1 LNPEQNKNWYA
12 LYVASRQEKKVVNIL
27 NERSIDA
34 YVPLVKSMRQW
45 SDRKKMV
52 EFPLMNGY
60 VFVHTNPAENERVL
74 QVSGVVNFVRC
85 EGKVAIIRND
95 EIERLKQLIALG
107 YQLDA
112 SGISREYK
120 EGDKIKISSGPLKGI
135 EGFIGRASDGKYL
148 EVIIESIKQSIKV
161 KLPEGILIPA

>member
-1 LNPEQNKNWYA
+1 
-12 LYVASRQEKKVVNIL
+12 
-27 NERSIDA
+27 
-34 YVPLVKSMRQW
+34 
-45 SDRKKMV
+45 
-52 EFPLMNGY
+52 
-60 VFVHTNPAENERVL
+60 
-74 QVSGVVNFVRC
+74 
-85 EGKVAIIRND
+85 
-95 EIERLKQLIALG
+95 LG

-135 EGFIGRASDGKYL
+135 EGFIGRASDGKFL

>member
-1 LNPEQNKNWYA
+1 
-12 LYVASRQEKKVVNIL
+12 
-27 NERSIDA
+27 
-34 YVPLVKSMRQW
+34 MRQW

-60 VFVHTNPAENERVL
+60 VFVHTHQAENEKVL
-74 QVSGVVNFVRC
+74 QVKGVVNFVRC
-85 EGKVAIIRND
+85 EGKVAIIKNE

-112 SGISREYK
+112 TALSREYK
-120 EGDKIKISSGPLKGI
+120 EGDKIKVTSGPLKGI
-135 EGFIGRASDGKYL
+135 EGFINRASDGKYL